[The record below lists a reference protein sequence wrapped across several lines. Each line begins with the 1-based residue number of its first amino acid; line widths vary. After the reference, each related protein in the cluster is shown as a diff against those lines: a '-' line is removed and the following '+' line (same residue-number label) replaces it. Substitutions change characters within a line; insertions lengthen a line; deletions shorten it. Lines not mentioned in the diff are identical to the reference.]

1 MKKNLPFVVLIFV
14 LLMASGCKKCYYCHN
29 SCKVCQDAHYYILVQ
44 SDVLSTKYYN
54 MYIDSL
60 TSPGLGWTCRDTT
73 FTKDMQVCAPNG
85 NQNNEINYKITQDEA
100 AGWTCAP
107 INN

>member
-1 MKKNLPFVVLIFV
+1 MKKNLPLLVLFFV
-14 LLMASGCKKCYYCHN
+14 LLACSGCKKCYYCHN

-44 SDVLSTKYYN
+44 SDVLSTNYYN

-73 FTKDMQVCAPNG
+73 FTKDMQVCAPSG
-85 NQNNEINYKITQDEA
+85 NQINEINYKISQDEA
-100 AGWTCAP
+100 AGWTCSP